1 MVGSSETGAPG
12 TRLPPAHLTGAGRKR
27 RPLPVRAAADGM
39 RIDLAGL
46 SGRWLEITLSND
58 PTEGL
63 DTVPGMAFAGP
74 EGRPGPLLP
83 QEATGGGAF
92 TWIGRLPEGIVALRV
107 ADPAGRIPARLRRVT
122 VRRLDRP
129 VLVPRAL
136 LREPALALQAL
147 YWRILGKKVR
157 ARGFLGRALAHRRV
171 TGYEAWIRAHGYR
184 RAERDGIAAEI
195 AAWADP
201 PLISVLMPVH
211 DPDPKVLQAALA
223 SLRAQLYPHWELCV
237 VDDASTRPAIPKIL
251 QRAAEADPRIRVL
264 ARSENGHIARATN
277 DALGLARGVAC
288 AFMDHDDVLTED
300 ALYEVARALRL
311 DPDLVLIYSDED
323 KIDGRGR
330 RFDPHFKSG
339 FDRELLYAQN
349 YINHLTVVRTDAL
362 RAVGGL
368 RPGFEGSQDHDLL
381 LRLTDGLD
389 PARIRHIPRVLYHWR
404 AAQGSGTFSDRALA
418 KAEAARLRALDE
430 VVAPWGGRAERGP
443 SGFNRLI
450 RPLPEPAPRVSAII
464 PTRDRAEILS
474 VTLDGLLAG
483 TDYPDIEVVIV
494 DNDSREPETASLFAR
509 YRDDPRVRVVPVPG
523 AFNFSDLSNRG
534 AAAATGPVLLFLNND
549 VEVLEPGWLG
559 ELVRHAVRP
568 EIGAVGAK
576 LLYPDR
582 TIQHGGI
589 VLGIGGVA
597 GHSHLGVPD
606 EDPGYFCRMVIAHEV
621 SAVTGACLA
630 MRADVFES
638 VGGFDAEAL
647 KVAFNDVDLCLKIRR
662 AGYRII
668 WTPFAKLIH
677 HESKSRGAE
686 DTPEK
691 RKRFEGEVLT
701 MLDRWGPELRAD
713 PYYNINLSRNSAHY
727 RV

>member
-1 MVGSSETGAPG
+1 MVRSSETGAPEP
-12 TRLPPAHLTGAGRKR
+12 RLPPAHLTGAGRKR

-39 RIDLAGL
+39 RIELPGLA
-46 SGRWLEITLSND
+46 GRWLEITLSND

-63 DTVPGMAFAGP
+63 DTVPSMAFVGP

-83 QEATGGGAF
+83 QEASGGGAF
-92 TWIGRLPEGIVALRV
+92 TWIGRLPEDVMALRV

-122 VRRLDRP
+122 VRRLSRP
-129 VLVPRAL
+129 FLVPRAL
-136 LREPALALQAL
+136 PREPALALQAL

-157 ARGFLGRALAHRRV
+157 ARGLLGRALAHRRV
-171 TGYEAWIRAHGYR
+171 TGYEAWIRTHDYR
-184 RAERDGIAAEI
+184 RAERAGIAAEI
-195 AAWADP
+195 AAWANP

-251 QRAAEADPRIRVL
+251 QRAAEADPRIRL
-264 ARSENGHIARATN
+264 HARSENGHIARATN
-277 DALGLARGVAC
+277 DALGLARGGVC

-311 DPDLVLIYSDED
+311 DPALVLIYSDED

-330 RFDPHFKSG
+330 RFDPHFKPG

-349 YINHLTVVRTDAL
+349 YINHLTVVRTEAL

-389 PARIRHIPRVLYHWR
+389 PSRIRHIPRVLYHWR
-404 AAQGSGTFSDRALA
+404 AAQGSGTFSDRSLA

-443 SGFNRLI
+443 SGFNRLV
-450 RPLPEPAPRVSAII
+450 RPLPQPAPRVSAII

-474 VTLDGLLAG
+474 VTLDGLLTS

-494 DNDSREPETASLFAR
+494 DNDSREPETAALFAR

-534 AAAATGPVLLFLNND
+534 AAAAAGPVLLFLNND

-606 EDPGYFCRMVIAHEV
+606 ADPGYFCRMVIAHEV

-630 MRADVFES
+630 MRADVFEA

-662 AGYRII
+662 AGYRIV

>member
-1 MVGSSETGAPG
+1 VRSSETGASEP
-12 TRLPPAHLTGAGRKR
+12 RLPPAHLTGAGRKR

-39 RIDLAGL
+39 RIELPGLA
-46 SGRWLEITLSND
+46 GRWLEITLSND

-63 DTVPGMAFAGP
+63 DTVPSMAFVGL

-83 QEATGGGAF
+83 QEASGGGAF
-92 TWIGRLPEGIVALRV
+92 TWIGRLPEDVMALQV
-107 ADPAGRIPARLRRVT
+107 ADPAGRVPARLRWVT
-122 VRRLDRP
+122 VRRLSRP
-129 VLVPRAL
+129 FLVPRAL
-136 LREPALALQAL
+136 PREPALALQAL

-157 ARGFLGRALAHRRV
+157 ARGLLGRALAHRRV
-171 TGYEAWIRAHGYR
+171 TGYEAWIRTHDYR
-184 RAERDGIAAEI
+184 RAERAGIAAEI
-195 AAWADP
+195 AAWANP

-251 QRAAEADPRIRVL
+251 QRAAEADPRIRL
-264 ARSENGHIARATN
+264 HARSENGHIARATN
-277 DALGLARGVAC
+277 DALGLARGGVC

-311 DPDLVLIYSDED
+311 DPALVLIYSDED

-330 RFDPHFKSG
+330 RFDPHFKPG

-349 YINHLTVVRTDAL
+349 YINHLTVVRTEAL

-389 PARIRHIPRVLYHWR
+389 PSRIRHIPRVLYHWR
-404 AAQGSGTFSDRALA
+404 AAQGSGTFSDRSLA

-443 SGFNRLI
+443 SGFNRLV
-450 RPLPEPAPRVSAII
+450 RPLPQPAPRVSVII

-474 VTLDGLLAG
+474 VTLDGLLTS

-494 DNDSREPETASLFAR
+494 DNDSREPETAALFAR
-509 YRDDPRVRVVPVPG
+509 YRDDPRVRVVLVPG

-534 AAAATGPVLLFLNND
+534 AAAAAGPVLLFLNND

-606 EDPGYFCRMVIAHEV
+606 ADPGYFCRMVIAHEV

-630 MRADVFES
+630 MRADVFEA

-662 AGYRII
+662 AGYRIV

>member
-1 MVGSSETGAPG
+1 VRSSETGAPEP
-12 TRLPPAHLTGAGRKR
+12 RLPPAHLTGAGRKR

-39 RIDLAGL
+39 RIELPGLA
-46 SGRWLEITLSND
+46 GRWLEITLSND

-63 DTVPGMAFAGP
+63 DTVPSMAFVGP

-83 QEATGGGAF
+83 QEASGGGAF
-92 TWIGRLPEGIVALRV
+92 TWIGRLPEDVMALRV
-107 ADPAGRIPARLRRVT
+107 ADPAGRVPARLRRVT
-122 VRRLDRP
+122 VRRLSRP
-129 VLVPRAL
+129 FLVPRAL
-136 LREPALALQAL
+136 PREPALALQAL

-157 ARGFLGRALAHRRV
+157 ARGLLGRALAHRRV
-171 TGYEAWIRAHGYR
+171 TGYEAWIRTHDYR
-184 RAERDGIAAEI
+184 RAERAGIAAEI
-195 AAWADP
+195 AAWANP

-251 QRAAEADPRIRVL
+251 QRAAEADPRIRL
-264 ARSENGHIARATN
+264 HARSENGHIARATN
-277 DALGLARGVAC
+277 DALGLARGDVC

-311 DPDLVLIYSDED
+311 DPALVLIYSDED

-330 RFDPHFKSG
+330 RFDPHFKPG

-349 YINHLTVVRTDAL
+349 YINHLTVVRTEAL

-389 PARIRHIPRVLYHWR
+389 PSRIRHIPRVLYHWR
-404 AAQGSGTFSDRALA
+404 AAQGSGTFSDRSLA

-443 SGFNRLI
+443 SGFNRLV
-450 RPLPEPAPRVSAII
+450 RPLPQPAPRVSAII

-474 VTLDGLLAG
+474 VTLDGLLTS

-494 DNDSREPETASLFAR
+494 DNDSREPETAALFAR

-534 AAAATGPVLLFLNND
+534 AAAAAGQVLLFLNND

-606 EDPGYFCRMVIAHEV
+606 ADPGYFCRMVIAHEV

-630 MRADVFES
+630 MRADVFEA

-662 AGYRII
+662 AGYRIV

>member
-1 MVGSSETGAPG
+1 MVRSTETGAPE
-12 TRLPPAHLTGAGRKR
+12 TRLPPAHLTGTGRRR
-27 RPLPVRAAADGM
+27 RPLPVRAAADGL
-39 RIDLAGL
+39 RIDLPGL
-46 SGRWLEITLSND
+46 AGRWLEITLSND
-58 PTEGL
+58 PMEGL
-63 DTVPGMAFAGP
+63 DTVPAMAFAGP

-83 QEATGGGAF
+83 QEAAGGGAF
-92 TWIGRLPEGIVALRV
+92 TWIGRLPEGVVALRV
-107 ADPAGRIPARLRRVT
+107 ADPAGRVPARLRRVT

-136 LREPALALQAL
+136 LREPALTLQAL
-147 YWRILGKKVR
+147 VWRILGKKVR
-157 ARGFLGRALAHRRV
+157 ARGLLGRALAHRRV
-171 TGYEAWIRAHGYR
+171 TGYEAWIRAYGYR
-184 RAERDGIAAEI
+184 RGERAGIAAEI

-237 VDDASTRPAIPKIL
+237 VDDASTRPAIPRIL

-277 DALGLARGVAC
+277 DALGLACGTVC
-288 AFMDHDDVLTED
+288 AFMDHDDELTED

-323 KIDGRGR
+323 KIDARGR
-330 RFDPHFKSG
+330 RFDPHFKAG

-349 YINHLTVVRTDAL
+349 YINHLTVVRTDSL
-362 RAVGGL
+362 RAIGGL

-389 PARIRHIPRVLYHWR
+389 PSRIRHIPRVLYHWR

-418 KAEAARLRALDE
+418 RAEAARLRALDE

-443 SGFNRLI
+443 GGFNRLI
-450 RPLPEPAPRVSAII
+450 RPLPLPPPRVSVII

-474 VTLDGLLAG
+474 VTLDGLLAS
-483 TDYPDIEVVIV
+483 TDYPDVEVVIV
-494 DNDSREPETASLFAR
+494 DNDSREPETAALFAR
-509 YRDDPRVRVVPVPG
+509 YRDDARVRVVPVPG

-606 EDPGYFCRMVIAHEV
+606 ADPGYFCRMVIAHEV

-630 MRADVFES
+630 MRAEVFDA

-662 AGYRII
+662 AGYRIV

>member
-1 MVGSSETGAPG
+1 
-12 TRLPPAHLTGAGRKR
+12 
-27 RPLPVRAAADGM
+27 
-39 RIDLAGL
+39 
-46 SGRWLEITLSND
+46 
-58 PTEGL
+58 
-63 DTVPGMAFAGP
+63 
-74 EGRPGPLLP
+74 
-83 QEATGGGAF
+83 
-92 TWIGRLPEGIVALRV
+92 
-107 ADPAGRIPARLRRVT
+107 
-122 VRRLDRP
+122 
-129 VLVPRAL
+129 
-136 LREPALALQAL
+136 
-147 YWRILGKKVR
+147 
-157 ARGFLGRALAHRRV
+157 
-171 TGYEAWIRAHGYR
+171 
-184 RAERDGIAAEI
+184 
-195 AAWADP
+195 
-201 PLISVLMPVH
+201 
-211 DPDPKVLQAALA
+211 
-223 SLRAQLYPHWELCV
+223 
-237 VDDASTRPAIPKIL
+237 
-251 QRAAEADPRIRVL
+251 
-264 ARSENGHIARATN
+264 
-277 DALGLARGVAC
+277 
-288 AFMDHDDVLTED
+288 
-300 ALYEVARALRL
+300 
-311 DPDLVLIYSDED
+311 
-323 KIDGRGR
+323 
-330 RFDPHFKSG
+330 
-339 FDRELLYAQN
+339 
-349 YINHLTVVRTDAL
+349 
-362 RAVGGL
+362 
-368 RPGFEGSQDHDLL
+368 
-381 LRLTDGLD
+381 
-389 PARIRHIPRVLYHWR
+389 
-404 AAQGSGTFSDRALA
+404 
-418 KAEAARLRALDE
+418 
-430 VVAPWGGRAERGP
+430 
-443 SGFNRLI
+443 
-450 RPLPEPAPRVSAII
+450 
-464 PTRDRAEILS
+464 
-474 VTLDGLLAG
+474 
-483 TDYPDIEVVIV
+483 VVIV

-509 YRDDPRVRVVPVPG
+509 YRDDPRVRIVPVPG

>member
-1 MVGSSETGAPG
+1 VRSSETGAHEP
-12 TRLPPAHLTGAGRKR
+12 RLPPAHLTGAGRKR

-39 RIDLAGL
+39 RIELPGLA
-46 SGRWLEITLSND
+46 GRWLEITLSND

-63 DTVPGMAFAGP
+63 DTVPSMAFVGP
-74 EGRPGPLLP
+74 EGRLGPLLP
-83 QEATGGGAF
+83 QEASGGGAF
-92 TWIGRLPEGIVALRV
+92 TWIGRLPEDVMALRV

-122 VRRLDRP
+122 VRRLSRP
-129 VLVPRAL
+129 FLVPRAL
-136 LREPALALQAL
+136 PREPALALQAL

-157 ARGFLGRALAHRRV
+157 ARGLLGRALAHRRV
-171 TGYEAWIRAHGYR
+171 TGYEAWIRTHDYR
-184 RAERDGIAAEI
+184 RAERAGIAAEI
-195 AAWADP
+195 AAWANP

-251 QRAAEADPRIRVL
+251 QRAAEADPRIRL
-264 ARSENGHIARATN
+264 HARSENGHIARATN
-277 DALGLARGVAC
+277 DALGLARGDVC

-311 DPDLVLIYSDED
+311 DPALVLIYSDED

-330 RFDPHFKSG
+330 RFDPHFKPG

-349 YINHLTVVRTDAL
+349 YINHLTVVRTEAL

-389 PARIRHIPRVLYHWR
+389 PSRIRHIPRVLYHWR
-404 AAQGSGTFSDRALA
+404 AAQGSGTFSDRSLA

-443 SGFNRLI
+443 SGFNRLV
-450 RPLPEPAPRVSAII
+450 RPLPQPAPRVSAII

-474 VTLDGLLAG
+474 VTLDGLLTS

-494 DNDSREPETASLFAR
+494 DNDSREPETAALFAR
-509 YRDDPRVRVVPVPG
+509 YRDDPRVHVVPVPG
-523 AFNFSDLSNRG
+523 TFNFSDLSNRG
-534 AAAATGPVLLFLNND
+534 AAAAAGPVLLFLNND

-606 EDPGYFCRMVIAHEV
+606 ADPGYFCRMVIAHEV

-630 MRADVFES
+630 MRADVFEA

-662 AGYRII
+662 AGYRIV

>member
-1 MVGSSETGAPG
+1 MRSSETGAPEP
-12 TRLPPAHLTGAGRKR
+12 RLPPAHLTGAGRKR

-39 RIDLAGL
+39 RIELPGLA
-46 SGRWLEITLSND
+46 GRWLEITLSND

-63 DTVPGMAFAGP
+63 DTVPSMAFVGP

-83 QEATGGGAF
+83 QEASGGGAF
-92 TWIGRLPEGIVALRV
+92 TWIGRLPEDVMALRV
-107 ADPAGRIPARLRRVT
+107 ADPAGRVPARLRRVT
-122 VRRLDRP
+122 VRRLSRP
-129 VLVPRAL
+129 FLVPRAL
-136 LREPALALQAL
+136 PREPALALQAL

-157 ARGFLGRALAHRRV
+157 ARGLLGRALAHRRV
-171 TGYEAWIRAHGYR
+171 TGYEAWIRTHDYR
-184 RAERDGIAAEI
+184 RAERAGIAAEI
-195 AAWADP
+195 AAWANP

-251 QRAAEADPRIRVL
+251 QRAAEADPRIRL
-264 ARSENGHIARATN
+264 HARSENGHIARATN
-277 DALGLARGVAC
+277 DALGLARGDVC

-311 DPDLVLIYSDED
+311 DPALVLIYSDED

-330 RFDPHFKSG
+330 RFDPHFKPG

-349 YINHLTVVRTDAL
+349 YINHLTVVRTEAL

-389 PARIRHIPRVLYHWR
+389 PSRIRHIPRVLYHWR
-404 AAQGSGTFSDRALA
+404 AAQGSGTFSDRSLA

-443 SGFNRLI
+443 SGFNRLV
-450 RPLPEPAPRVSAII
+450 RPLPQPAPRVSAII

-474 VTLDGLLAG
+474 VTLDGLLTS

-494 DNDSREPETASLFAR
+494 DNDSREPETAALFAR

-534 AAAATGPVLLFLNND
+534 AAAAAGQVLLFLNND

-606 EDPGYFCRMVIAHEV
+606 ADPGYFCRMVIAHEV

-630 MRADVFES
+630 MRADVFEA

-662 AGYRII
+662 AGYRIV

>member
-1 MVGSSETGAPG
+1 MASASGPELPTS
-12 TRLPPAHLTGAGRKR
+12 RLPPAQITGFGRKP
-27 RPLPVRAAADGM
+27 RPLSARVAADGL
-39 RIDLAGL
+39 RVALPGLAG
-46 SGRWLEITLSND
+46 RWVEIILAND
-58 PTEGL
+58 PAEGR
-63 DTVPGMAFAGP
+63 DTVPDISFVGAD
-74 EGRPGPLLP
+74 GRPGSLLP
-83 QEATGGGAF
+83 QEARGGGAF
-92 TWIGRLPEGIVALRV
+92 AWIGRLPEDVVELRV
-107 ADPAGRIPARLRRVT
+107 ADPSGRVPARLRRIAL
-122 VRRLDRP
+122 RRLARP
-129 VLVPRAL
+129 ILAGRGL
-136 LREPALALQAL
+136 LREPGLTAQAL
-147 YWRILGKKVR
+147 YWRVLGKKVR
-157 ARGFLGRALAHRRV
+157 ARGFLGRALRHRRV
-171 TGYEAWIRAHGYR
+171 TGYEAWLGTHTLR
-184 RAERDGIAAEI
+184 RPERDGIASEI

-211 DPDPKVLQAALA
+211 DPDPKVLRAALA
-223 SLRAQLYPHWELCV
+223 SLAAQLYPHWELCV

-251 QRAAEADPRIRVL
+251 ARAAETDPRIRVL
-264 ARSENGHIARATN
+264 TRAENGHIARATN
-277 DALGLARGVAC
+277 DALGLARGVVC
-288 AFMDHDDVLTED
+288 AFMDHDDVLTVD
-300 ALYEVARALRL
+300 AFYEVARALRR

-330 RFDPHFKSG
+330 RFDPHFKAG

-349 YINHLTVVRTDAL
+349 YINHLTVVQTEAL

-404 AAQGSGTFSDRALA
+404 AAQGSGTFSDRSLA
-418 KAEAARLRALDE
+418 RAEAARLRALEE
-430 VVAPWGGRAERGP
+430 VVAPFGGRVERGP
-443 SGFNRLI
+443 GGFNRLI
-450 RPLPEPAPRVSAII
+450 RPLPAPPPRVSAII

-474 VTLDGLLAG
+474 VTLDGLLTA
-483 TDYPDIEVVIV
+483 TDYPDIEVIIL

-549 VEVLEPGWLG
+549 IEVLEPDWLT
-559 ELVRHAVRP
+559 EMVRHAVRP

-606 EDPGYFCRMVIAHEV
+606 ADPGYFCRMVIAHEV

-630 MRADVFES
+630 MRADVFRQ
-638 VGGFDAEAL
+638 VGGFDAAAL

-662 AGYRII
+662 AGYRIV
-668 WTPFAKLIH
+668 WTPFARLIH

-691 RKRFEGEVLT
+691 QKRFEGEVLT

>member
-1 MVGSSETGAPG
+1 M
-12 TRLPPAHLTGAGRKR
+12 
-27 RPLPVRAAADGM
+27 
-39 RIDLAGL
+39 
-46 SGRWLEITLSND
+46 
-58 PTEGL
+58 
-63 DTVPGMAFAGP
+63 
-74 EGRPGPLLP
+74 
-83 QEATGGGAF
+83 
-92 TWIGRLPEGIVALRV
+92 
-107 ADPAGRIPARLRRVT
+107 
-122 VRRLDRP
+122 
-129 VLVPRAL
+129 
-136 LREPALALQAL
+136 
-147 YWRILGKKVR
+147 
-157 ARGFLGRALAHRRV
+157 
-171 TGYEAWIRAHGYR
+171 
-184 RAERDGIAAEI
+184 
-195 AAWADP
+195 
-201 PLISVLMPVH
+201 
-211 DPDPKVLQAALA
+211 
-223 SLRAQLYPHWELCV
+223 
-237 VDDASTRPAIPKIL
+237 
-251 QRAAEADPRIRVL
+251 
-264 ARSENGHIARATN
+264 
-277 DALGLARGVAC
+277 
-288 AFMDHDDVLTED
+288 
-300 ALYEVARALRL
+300 
-311 DPDLVLIYSDED
+311 
-323 KIDGRGR
+323 
-330 RFDPHFKSG
+330 
-339 FDRELLYAQN
+339 
-349 YINHLTVVRTDAL
+349 VVRTEAL

-381 LRLTDGLD
+381 LRLTKGLD

-418 KAEAARLRALDE
+418 RAEAARLRALEE
-430 VVAPWGGRAERGP
+430 VVSAWGGRAERGP
-443 SGFNRLI
+443 GGFNRLI
-450 RPLPEPAPRVSAII
+450 RPLPEPPPRVSAVI

-474 VTLDGLLAG
+474 VTLDGLLEA

-509 YRDDPRVRVVPVPG
+509 YRGDPRVRIVPVPG

-534 AAAATGPVLLFLNND
+534 AAAATGAVLLFLNND
-549 VEVLEPGWLG
+549 IEVLEPGWLT
-559 ELVRHAVRP
+559 EMVRHAVRP

-597 GHSHLGVPD
+597 GHSHLGVAE

-630 MRADVFES
+630 MRAQVFAE
-638 VGGFDAEAL
+638 VGGFDAVDL

-691 RKRFEGEVLT
+691 QKRFEGEVLT
-701 MLDRWGPELRAD
+701 MLNRWGPELRAD